1 MDNKPHTPPVLAAE
15 FSNERDAAIACGML
29 QTNGIEAFVVDDA
42 MATIYGAGATWAP
55 VRLYVRADDAEK
67 AAELLAAAG
76 DN

>member
-1 MDNKPHTPPVLAAE
+1 
-15 FSNERDAAIACGML
+15 ML

-55 VRLYVRADDAEK
+55 VRLYVRADHAEK

-76 DN
+76 D

>member
-29 QTNGIEAFVVDDA
+29 QANGVEAFVVDDA

-67 AAELLAAAG
+67 RQ
-76 DN
+76 NY